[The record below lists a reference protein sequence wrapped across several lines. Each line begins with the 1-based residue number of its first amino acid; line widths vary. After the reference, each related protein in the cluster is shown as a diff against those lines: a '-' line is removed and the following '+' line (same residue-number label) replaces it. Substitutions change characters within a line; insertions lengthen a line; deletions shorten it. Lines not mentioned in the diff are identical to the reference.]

1 MADDKPKIS
10 QEQSSPTDPP
20 VSQEVKDTAPAVA
33 QPGEERDKAADTKSF
48 ETKETESA
56 GSKKLDDIVKQV
68 KDAQQK
74 QTEASLAAPD
84 KKQSASITKLSDLPK
99 TGQKKVEKPEPTQK
113 LSLIHI

>member
-48 ETKETESA
+48 
-56 GSKKLDDIVKQV
+56 
-68 KDAQQK
+68 
-74 QTEASLAAPD
+74 
-84 KKQSASITKLSDLPK
+84 
-99 TGQKKVEKPEPTQK
+99 
-113 LSLIHI
+113 